1 MDATFMTALQINHV
15 RHLKDIHIPLS
26 TKERKSLILTGKNG
40 SGKTSVLEAME
51 RFLEYVV
58 SDSFHTEYECNLKLL
73 RMHRKLEINKEGWP
87 QRKDIKNIKRT
98 IEMWGKWRRYW
109 TDGAMVE
116 CSSYFELRSKYQK
129 GEYILAYYGDCRKIE
144 VQISKNIEKVDL
156 KEVYDLNEC
165 PSQQLV
171 KYLVNLKT
179 TQAFAQTSGDQQR
192 AREIQDWFDRFEDV
206 LRTIYGDKSLVL
218 KFDIETFQFTIQ
230 QDNREPF
237 DFNSMSMGYAAVFD
251 IVGDLIMRME
261 KRRRY
266 DVEGLVLI
274 DEIESHLHVELQKNI
289 VPILMHLF
297 PNIQFVFTTHS
308 PFILN
313 STPNAVV
320 YDLEKGTLVEEGLTN
335 LPYEGIVKGYFGAD
349 LLSQELR
356 EKFNE
361 YRDLAQKPDLSDADY
376 ARLAELEMYLDEVP
390 DYLAL
395 NFSSQYSQLKL
406 ELDNRA
412 DEQKR
417 GVGRKTSSKD
427 QQRPE
432 MSDGHGRK
440 ASLPV
445 RYREYG
451 VVIDD
456 NTMIEKYEDDS
467 QEDKLDSRIV
477 CEDSKDNEKSECSRQ
492 KLELN
497 HWG

>member
-1 MDATFMTALQINHV
+1 MFFMDKAFVGKAFMDKDCMDKDLGTTFMTALHINHV

-40 SGKTSVLEAME
+40 SGKTSVLESLKQ
-51 RFLEYVV
+51 FLEYVISESCSSKSECEQQLSQWQAWSLM
-58 SDSFHTEYECNLKLL
+58 SDE
-73 RMHRKLEINKEGWP
+73 NKQYIQMYQ
-87 QRKDIKNIKRT
+87 QRYQ
-98 IEMWGKWRRYW
+98 YW
-109 TDGAMVE
+109 IDGAMGE
-116 CSSYFELRSKYQK
+116 YPSYDKLRIKYQT
-129 GEYILAYYGDCRKIE
+129 GDYILAYYGDCRKIE
-144 VQISKNIEKVDL
+144 VQISNNIEKVDL
-156 KEVYDLNEC
+156 KEVYALTER

-192 AREIQDWFDRFEDV
+192 AREIQNWFDRFEGV
-206 LRTIYGDKSLVL
+206 LRTIYADESLKL
-218 KFDIETFQFTIQ
+218 NFDIETFQFTIQ

-251 IVGDLIMRME
+251 IVGDLMMRME

-289 VPILMHLF
+289 VPILMQLF
-297 PNIQFVFTTHS
+297 PNIQFVLTTHS

-335 LPYEGIVKGYFGAD
+335 LPYEGVVEGYFGAD

-361 YRDLAQKPDLSDADY
+361 YRTLAQKPDLTDTDY

-395 NFSSQYSQLKL
+395 DFATEYSRLKL
-406 ELDNRA
+406 ELD
-412 DEQKR
+412 QR
-417 GVGRKTSSKD
+417 G
-427 QQRPE
+427 
-432 MSDGHGRK
+432 
-440 ASLPV
+440 
-445 RYREYG
+445 
-451 VVIDD
+451 
-456 NTMIEKYEDDS
+456 
-467 QEDKLDSRIV
+467 
-477 CEDSKDNEKSECSRQ
+477 
-492 KLELN
+492 
-497 HWG
+497 